1 MFKNILSLPDGT
13 IASWRLSDPPAY
25 FRRPG
30 YQVELSVDQFPHKFE
45 WDTRVHVYLADEEY
59 GKGGPLTESNDP
71 AKLAHAQAM
80 LEKWVADPV
89 HLRILYVCADTG
101 DTTHIVVSGGRA
113 MSYITPWYSHGND
126 KLARTGYV
134 RTYSDGRTSKC
145 ETSVNLLCAAH
156 AQLFVML
163 HAVGVRNWLSQ
174 GSNFDGAKDPLEG
187 FTDAAVC
194 LAKVTCS
201 RRTQIISCDEES
213 AQGYFND
220 FGVPSYS
227 TSDRRYGPQWYL
239 WDHGERIILVWCE
252 DEGVANVAVWEA
264 EPAPNGLDYHNEF
277 EGEYTDKFFHEIYV
291 PQQGE

>member
-1 MFKNILSLPDGT
+1 MFANILRLPDGT

-80 LEKWVADPV
+80 LEKWVADPM

-101 DTTHIVVSGGRA
+101 NTTHIVVSGGRQMA
-113 MSYITPWYSHGND
+113 RVVQHYDSRCD

-134 RTYSDGRTSKC
+134 RKYPSGGTSKR
-145 ETSVNLLCAAH
+145 EVSVNLLCAAH

-194 LAKVTCS
+194 LAEVTCS

-220 FGVPSYS
+220 FGVPSYMPAD
-227 TSDRRYGPQWYL
+227 DRYTRWYL
-239 WDHGERIILVWCE
+239 WDHGERIILAWCE
-252 DEGVANVAVWEA
+252 AEGVPTVAVWEA
-264 EPAPNGLDYHNEF
+264 EPAPNGASHHNEF
-277 EGEYTDKFFHEIYV
+277 EGEYTDKFFHEVYV